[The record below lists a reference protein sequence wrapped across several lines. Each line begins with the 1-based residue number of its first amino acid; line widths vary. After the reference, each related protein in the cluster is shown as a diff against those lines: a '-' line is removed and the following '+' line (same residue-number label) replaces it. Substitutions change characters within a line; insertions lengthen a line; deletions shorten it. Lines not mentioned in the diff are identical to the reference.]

1 MAGVALLALKS
12 VWLMCLVPD
21 TELASS
27 KEALLNY
34 LVQSK
39 NRVKENIESRDRWS
53 CKEEDWRERKPLYGQ
68 FERHQERKNRSLD
81 WLTGG
86 DMKWLT
92 EILLVAAQDQALK
105 TLTVQ
110 MVAYH
115 TTTSPAG
122 TNFVVKQWRQ
132 WPL

>member
-1 MAGVALLALKS
+1 MQARMAGVALLALKS

-53 CKEEDWRERKPLYGQ
+53 CKEED
-68 FERHQERKNRSLD
+68 
-81 WLTGG
+81 
-86 DMKWLT
+86 
-92 EILLVAAQDQALK
+92 
-105 TLTVQ
+105 
-110 MVAYH
+110 
-115 TTTSPAG
+115 
-122 TNFVVKQWRQ
+122 
-132 WPL
+132 

>member
-53 CKEEDWRERKPLYGQ
+53 CKEED
-68 FERHQERKNRSLD
+68 
-81 WLTGG
+81 
-86 DMKWLT
+86 
-92 EILLVAAQDQALK
+92 
-105 TLTVQ
+105 
-110 MVAYH
+110 
-115 TTTSPAG
+115 
-122 TNFVVKQWRQ
+122 
-132 WPL
+132 

>member
-34 LVQSK
+34 FVQSK

-53 CKEEDWRERKPLYGQ
+53 CKEED
-68 FERHQERKNRSLD
+68 
-81 WLTGG
+81 
-86 DMKWLT
+86 
-92 EILLVAAQDQALK
+92 
-105 TLTVQ
+105 
-110 MVAYH
+110 
-115 TTTSPAG
+115 
-122 TNFVVKQWRQ
+122 
-132 WPL
+132 